1 MSQDR
6 RAPIRNPFLEPGA
19 SVPSAPPRRADADP
33 EDRLAEFRL
42 GPAFGGR
49 LAQPRRPQ
57 GFGGPT
63 APGEG
68 TTTTGQDAAA
78 ADPEPVGVAPE
89 RADVAPEPVRVPAEA
104 VDVAAEPV
112 EAAPVPVGMAVAT
125 VPAEPMTD
133 RAADDEEAPAPAPLP
148 TVRVLAVCTGNICRS
163 AFVHHTL
170 QSQLNALLG
179 ERGTAVVTS
188 AGTGPNQALTVPEP
202 LLGHSPS
209 RRVRA
214 ALREH
219 RPRQLTAAVLRDQDL
234 VLTATDEHLEE
245 VLREDPGA
253 VRRTFTVLGVGT
265 LLGEHGEEVA
275 AAVPAGAGVAAL
287 VDALADLRVRLISRG
302 EEPDADL
309 ADPFRGPDE
318 GYAQMAETA
327 GPIVE
332 LLAWEIARAL
342 DGDLVEDEEPAQA

>member
-1 MSQDR
+1 MSQDH

-49 LAQPRRPQ
+49 PAQPRRPQ

-68 TTTTGQDAAA
+68 TTTPTRPDGTAAA
-78 ADPEPVGVAPE
+78 EPADT
-89 RADVAPEPVRVPAEA
+89 
-104 VDVAAEPV
+104 AAEPV
-112 EAAPVPVGMAVAT
+112 ETAAEPAADPKTAR
-125 VPAEPMTD
+125 PAETAE
-133 RAADDEEAPAPAPLP
+133 AAYAPAPAPAPLP

-163 AFVHHTL
+163 AYVQHTL
-170 QSQLNALLG
+170 QAQLTALLG

-188 AGTGPNQALTVPEP
+188 AGTGPNQALVVPEP
-202 LLGHSPS
+202 LRELSPS
-209 RRVRA
+209 RRVRT
-214 ALREH
+214 ALTEH
-219 RPRQLTAAVLRDQDL
+219 RPQQLTAASLRGQDL
-234 VLTATDEHLEE
+234 VITAADDHLEE

-253 VRRTFTVLGVGT
+253 VRRTFTVRGIGT
-265 LLGEHGEEVA
+265 LLGEHGEEIA
-275 AAVPAGAGVAAL
+275 AAVPPGAGLAAL
-287 VDALADLRVRLISRG
+287 VDAMADLRVRLIGRG

-309 ADPFRGPDE
+309 PDPFRGPTE
-318 GYAQMAETA
+318 GYAQMVETA
-327 GPIVE
+327 RPIVE

-342 DGDLVEDEEPAQA
+342 DGDLVEDDEPTRA